1 MAQPQEKTTQIKN
14 RFMPDLRIFAC
25 IRMLIALISIFQ
37 TMHLLVSKGIFNQSW
52 LFYLS
57 VPFALIV
64 AMFVFIGYL
73 QKILLPLAILLFSL
87 IDFQHRS
94 DHGIFFAFDLL
105 ILCLFALLPLSQTWS
120 IDRAFQHQRE
130 IAPSRVLPMLLVYVY
145 ILASGILFVFL
156 SHMPSSYLYAF
167 STLLISSICLDWVEQ
182 SYTTWLKKFNHIE
195 SDPLHHH
202 HETCIGKSCD
212 LFEKCSEAK
221 ACVNDH
227 HIFPIEYHKEHC
239 ENNEDLIKLSKA
251 TNSAFEKN

>member
-1 MAQPQEKTTQIKN
+1 MAQPPEKTTQIKN
-14 RFMPDLRIFAC
+14 RFIPDLRVFAC

-37 TMHLLVSKGIFNQSW
+37 TMHLLVYKGIFNQSW

-64 AMFVFIGYL
+64 AIFVFIGYL
-73 QKILLPLAILLFSL
+73 QKILLPLAIMLFSL

-105 ILCLFALLPLSQTWS
+105 ILYLFALLPLSQTWS

-130 IAPSRVLPMLLVYVY
+130 RETTRVLPMFLVYFYLLV
-145 ILASGILFVFL
+145 SGILFVFL
-156 SHMPSSYLYAF
+156 SHPPSSYLYALI
-167 STLLISSICLDWVEQ
+167 TRLISSIYLDWIEQ
-182 SYTTWLKKFNHIE
+182 RYTTWLKKFNQIE
-195 SDPLHHH
+195 SDTLHHH
-202 HETCIGKSCD
+202 HEVCIGKSCD

-239 ENNEDLIKLSKA
+239 ENNEDLIELSKA
-251 TNSAFEKN
+251 TNHAFEKN